1 MTQKVGYVTQVIGPV
16 VDVIFEGEVQMVKL
30 PGTVGQFTVLEN
42 HAPLVSTLTPGEIIY
57 KGVEEEKSVQICG
70 GVVEVRD
77 NNVVV
82 CIN

>member
-1 MTQKVGYVTQVIGPV
+1 MILSIVSPEKVLYK
-16 VDVIFEGEVQMVKL
+16 GEVQMVKL
-30 PGTVGQFTVLEN
+30 PGTVGQFTVLKN
-42 HAPLVSTLTPGEIIY
+42 HAPLVSTLTPGWVVY
-57 KGVEEEKSVQICG
+57 KSAGEEKNLEIRG

>member
-1 MTQKVGYVTQVIGPV
+1 MILRIVSPEKVIYK
-16 VDVIFEGEVQMVKL
+16 GEVQMVKL
-30 PGTVGQFTVLEN
+30 SGTVGQFTVLEN
-42 HAPLVSTLTPGEIIY
+42 HAPLVSTLSSGEIVYI
-57 KGVEEEKSVQICG
+57 GAEEEKSVQIRG

>member
-1 MTQKVGYVTQVIGPV
+1 MVLRIVSPEKVLYK
-16 VDVIFEGEVQMVKL
+16 GEVQMVKL

-42 HAPLVSTLTPGEIIY
+42 HAPLVSTLTVGKLIY
-57 KGVEEEKSVQICG
+57 RGTNGEKSIDIKG

>member
-1 MTQKVGYVTQVIGPV
+1 MILSIVSPEKVLYK
-16 VDVIFEGEVQMVKL
+16 GEVQMVKL

-42 HAPLVSTLTPGEIIY
+42 HAPLISTLTQGTVFY
-57 KGVEEEKSVQICG
+57 KGAGEEKSVEIRG

>member
-1 MTQKVGYVTQVIGPV
+1 
-16 VDVIFEGEVQMVKL
+16 MVKV

-42 HAPLVSTLTPGEIIY
+42 HAPLVSTLTPGEIVY
-57 KGVEEEKSVQICG
+57 KGSEEEKSVQIRG

>member
-1 MTQKVGYVTQVIGPV
+1 MILKIVSPERVIYK
-16 VDVIFEGEVQMVKL
+16 GEVQMVKL

-42 HAPLVSTLTPGEIIY
+42 HAPLVSTLTPGRIVY
-57 KGVEEEKSVQICG
+57 KGAEEENSVQIRG

>member
-1 MTQKVGYVTQVIGPV
+1 MILRIVSPEKVIYK
-16 VDVIFEGEVQMVKL
+16 GEVQMVKL

-42 HAPLVSTLTPGEIIY
+42 HAPLVYTLTPGEIVY
-57 KGVEEEKSVQICG
+57 KGSEEEKSVQICG

>member
-1 MTQKVGYVTQVIGPV
+1 MILRIVSPEKEIYK
-16 VDVIFEGEVQMVKL
+16 GEVQMVKL
-30 PGTVGQFTVLEN
+30 TGTVCQFTVLEN
-42 HAPLVSTLTPGEIIY
+42 HAPLVSTLTPGEIVY
-57 KGVEEEKSVQICG
+57 KGSEEEKSVQIRG

>member
-1 MTQKVGYVTQVIGPV
+1 M
-16 VDVIFEGEVQMVKL
+16 
-30 PGTVGQFTVLEN
+30 LEN
-42 HAPLVSTLTPGEIIY
+42 HAPLISTLTSGQIIY
-57 KGVEEEKSVQICG
+57 KSGSEEKSVEIRG

>member
-1 MTQKVGYVTQVIGPV
+1 MILRIVSPEKVLYK
-16 VDVIFEGEVQMVKL
+16 GEVQMVKL
-30 PGTVGQFTVLEN
+30 PGTVGQFAVLEN
-42 HAPLVSTLTPGEIIY
+42 HAPLVSTLASGTVVY
-57 KGVEEEKSVQICG
+57 KGAGEEKSVEIRG

>member
-1 MTQKVGYVTQVIGPV
+1 MILRIVSPEKVIYK
-16 VDVIFEGEVQMVKL
+16 GEVQMVKL

-42 HAPLVSTLTPGEIIY
+42 HAPLVSTLTLGDIILL
-57 KGVEEEKSVQICG
+57 GVEEDKSVQICG
-70 GVVEVRD
+70 GGVEVRD

>member
-1 MTQKVGYVTQVIGPV
+1 MILRIVSPERV
-16 VDVIFEGEVQMVKL
+16 VYKGEVQMVKL
-30 PGTVGQFTVLEN
+30 PGTVGRFTVLEN
-42 HAPLVSTLTPGEIIY
+42 HAPLVSTLTSGEVVY
-57 KGVEEEKSVQICG
+57 KGTDEEKSVRIRG

>member
-1 MTQKVGYVTQVIGPV
+1 
-16 VDVIFEGEVQMVKL
+16 MVKL
-30 PGTVGQFTVLEN
+30 PGTVGQFTILDH
-42 HAPLVSTLTPGEIIY
+42 HAPLVSTLTVGKLIY
-57 KGVEEEKSVQICG
+57 RGTNGEKSIDIKG

>member
-1 MTQKVGYVTQVIGPV
+1 MVLRIVSPEKVLYK
-16 VDVIFEGEVQMVKL
+16 GEVQMVKL
-30 PGTVGQFTVLEN
+30 PGTVGQFTVLDH
-42 HAPLVSTLTPGEIIY
+42 HAPLVSTLTAGTLVYRGASGEKEIDI
-57 KGVEEEKSVQICG
+57 KG

>member
-1 MTQKVGYVTQVIGPV
+1 MVLRIVSPEKVLYK
-16 VDVIFEGEVQMVKL
+16 GEVQMVKL

-42 HAPLVSTLTPGEIIY
+42 HAPLVSTLTPGEIVY
-57 KGVEEEKSVQICG
+57 KGSEEEKSVQIRR

>member
-1 MTQKVGYVTQVIGPV
+1 MVLRIVSPEKVLYK
-16 VDVIFEGEVQMVKL
+16 GEVQMVKL
-30 PGTVGQFTVLEN
+30 PGTVGQFTILDH
-42 HAPLVSTLTPGEIIY
+42 HAPLVSTLTVGNLIY
-57 KGVEEEKSVQICG
+57 RGTNGEKSIDIKG

>member
-1 MTQKVGYVTQVIGPV
+1 MILKIVSPERVIYK
-16 VDVIFEGEVQMVKL
+16 GEVQMVKL

-42 HAPLVSTLTPGEIIY
+42 HAPLVSTLTPGQIVY
-57 KGVEEEKSVQICG
+57 KGAEEENSVQIRG
-70 GVVEVRD
+70 GVVDVRD

>member
-1 MTQKVGYVTQVIGPV
+1 MILRIVSPEKVLYK
-16 VDVIFEGEVQMVKL
+16 GEVQMVKL

-42 HAPLVSTLTPGEIIY
+42 HAPLVSTLASGTVVY
-57 KGVEEEKSVQICG
+57 KGAGEEKSVEIRG